1 MLFPN
6 CEVGACPDETTL
18 RIFLEEHREPMRLAV
33 LDRQGLPQIATLWFR
48 YEAGALWGV
57 SHAEAWLTRR
67 LQRVPKVGLRSLRA
81 SLPTGAF
88 EVRGPS
94 RCFRTMGRAAG
105 LPAGPLRNRGALP
118 AGALPPGTEGS
129 GVGPAPRAEQSDL
142 LGLCLSHE
150 GARGPWLKSTPF
162 RQRSWRAW
170 RPSRAAFM
178 PISSLR
184 RGPRCCWRATPPG
197 STSRLTITPRKIGG

>member
-67 LQRVPKVGLRSLRA
+67 LQQVPKVGSKSLRG

-88 EVRGPS
+88 EVRD
-94 RCFRTMGRAAG
+94 RLLRTMGPAAG
-105 LPAGPLRNRGALP
+105 SPAGPLRRG
-118 AGALPPGTEGS
+118 GTRLARFLQGRKVGS
-129 GVGPAPRAEQSDL
+129 GPCASRRAKRP

-150 GARGPWLKSTPF
+150 EPEAHG
-162 RQRSWRAW
+162 
-170 RPSRAAFM
+170 
-178 PISSLR
+178 
-184 RGPRCCWRATPPG
+184 
-197 STSRLTITPRKIGG
+197 

>member
-67 LQRVPKVGLRSLRA
+67 LQRVPMVGFEISTGFAPYRGLRGQGTVTL
-81 SLPTGAF
+81 LPDDG
-88 EVRGPS
+88 GPQLD
-94 RCFRTMGRAAG
+94 R
-105 LPAGPLRNRGALP
+105 
-118 AGALPPGTEGS
+118 
-129 GVGPAPRAEQSDL
+129 L
-142 LGLCLSHE
+142 L
-150 GARGPWLKSTPF
+150 ARYG
-162 RQRSWRAW
+162 
-170 RPSRAAFM
+170 
-178 PISSLR
+178 I
-184 RGPRCCWRATPPG
+184 GEH
-197 STSRLTITPRKIGG
+197 SRLARFLQGRRDREWALRLAPSKATFWDYASRMREPEAHG

>member
-67 LQRVPKVGLRSLRA
+67 LQRVPKVG
-81 SLPTGAF
+81 F
-88 EVRGPS
+88 EI
-94 RCFRTMGRAAG
+94 
-105 LPAGPLRNRGALP
+105 
-118 AGALPPGTEGS
+118 
-129 GVGPAPRAEQSDL
+129 
-142 LGLCLSHE
+142 
-150 GARGPWLKSTPF
+150 ST
-162 RQRSWRAW
+162 
-170 RPSRAAFM
+170 
-178 PISSLR
+178 
-184 RGPRCCWRATPPG
+184 
-197 STSRLTITPRKIGG
+197 